1 MLRFVVFLLSVAG
14 AVFLGAGWV
23 LQQRVAVRS
32 GDGGLMSW
40 KVLLDLIRSGRWW
53 LGIAGMTIGQSL
65 AAWALQLGP
74 VSAVE
79 PVLAGFLLVAF
90 TVAGGFNHRPPTW
103 QEIAGPITLCAAL
116 AVFLAVADPQ
126 ADNSAQPGWVAT
138 TVTTLAAAG
147 LAAVLALA
155 GRTVGVRIAPLVE
168 SLLFGAAAGL
178 MYGLQDVATRGAIV
192 GTNDHSVL
200 ALAKT
205 PWPWVVL
212 GAATAG
218 VLLSQA
224 AFRADRLDYA
234 LPPTAATQPVT
245 GVVIGVV
252 LLGDRLSSNAGDLA
266 VEAVCLVA
274 MVIGMIIIGL
284 SPGFE

>member
-1 MLRFVVFLLSVAG
+1 MVFVLSVAG
-14 AVFLGAGWV
+14 AVFLGVGWV

-32 GDGGLMSW
+32 GNGGLMSW
-40 KVLLDLIRSGRWW
+40 KVLLDLVRSGRWW
-53 LGIAGMTIGQSL
+53 LGIAGMTIGQTL
-65 AAWALQLGP
+65 AAWALQLGA

-103 QEIAGPITLCAAL
+103 EEIVGPIILCAAL
-116 AVFLAVADPQ
+116 AVFLGVADPRP
-126 ADNSAQPGWVAT
+126 DSAVQPGSWAT
-138 TVTTLAAAG
+138 TVTALAAAG
-147 LAAVLALA
+147 VAALLALA

-168 SLLFGAAAGL
+168 SALFGAAAGL
-178 MYGLQDVATRGAIV
+178 MYGLQDAGTRGAIV
-192 GTNDHSVL
+192 GTSDHSVL

-234 LPPTAATQPVT
+234 LPPTAAAQPVT
-245 GVVIGVV
+245 GVVIGVT
-252 LLGDRLSSNAGDLA
+252 LLGDRLSGSSGDLA
-266 VEAVCLVA
+266 VEAVCLLA
-274 MVIGMIIIGL
+274 MLVGMVLIGL